1 MIKRKAHYVDN
12 KKFYE
17 TIVEYKK
24 CLKHAKTEGVDR
36 PRIPEYAGECILK
49 IAENL
54 ATKPCFINY
63 SYKEEMI
70 SDGIENSITYFNDY
84 DPKKGKNPFAYFTQV
99 IYYAFLRRINK
110 EEKSRYTALNN
121 LMQNVVP
128 NFHAGH
134 NIISDEQNPLL
145 NRDIFDSINTFLNRF
160 ENKERVKKSK
170 RLAKKKV
177 LKRKKNHG
185 KSSRTAIPATA
196 HH

>member
-1 MIKRKAHYVDN
+1 MNTPKRKAHYVDN

-17 TIVEYKK
+17 TIVEYKSK
-24 CLKHAKTEGVDR
+24 TKQALKDKGDK

-63 SYKEEMI
+63 SYKDEFI
-70 SDGIENSITYFNDY
+70 SDGVENCITYFNDY

-128 NFHAGH
+128 NFHGGH
-134 NIISDEQNPLL
+134 NIVGDEQNPLL
-145 NRDIFDSINTFLNRF
+145 NRDIFDTINAFMSRF
-160 ENKERVKKSK
+160 EDKERVKKIK

-177 LKRKKNHG
+177 LKRKKHG
-185 KSSRTAIPATA
+185 KSS
-196 HH
+196 